1 MTDTLDLL
9 KVFKEEEDLFH
20 ISVLLIINLQ
30 QPLHIQ
36 VVLVYGTLLMGQLL
50 WHVNVVNRL
59 DQC

>member
-1 MTDTLDLL
+1 MLRVVVGLL
-9 KVFKEEEDLFH
+9 VFGGRQ
-20 ISVLLIINLQ
+20 IIIINLQ